1 MVSVGHESL
10 RGQVASAVLPWRS
23 QCEGPVEELVG
34 QSRLSLVVDLQAR
47 RERVRV
53 ENRVGTESCRRGV
66 LPDPEDY
73 PDPVPVVI
81 KGKVGLPSDE
91 TPWNDSSVMAI
102 LLPTR
107 AAEVEPKGGSQL
119 CSTQVVPI
127 EEKVAFSSKAF
138 IFFSAWATMAL
149 LTCAAIFFVW

>member
-53 ENRVGTESCRRGV
+53 ENRVV
-66 LPDPEDY
+66 LT
-73 PDPVPVVI
+73 PV
-81 KGKVGLPSDE
+81 DE
-91 TPWNDSSVMAI
+91 GFFQIPRTILTQFLLSSMAR
-102 LLPTR
+102 LACPPTR
-107 AAEVEPKGGSQL
+107 RLG
-119 CSTQVVPI
+119 T
-127 EEKVAFSSKAF
+127 
-138 IFFSAWATMAL
+138 TAL
-149 LTCAAIFFVW
+149 